1 MEYAMPTDVNVAEKL
16 KQLKTLQ
23 STFIKDVRAAE
34 QKVGEVESDIQELV
48 ETTIRALFEDD
59 ELNVVYISNGWA
71 CESPNENP
79 FPLCVYDGTEDP
91 CLDQC
96 IFCSQPEERK

>member
-1 MEYAMPTDVNVAEKL
+1 MPTDVNVAEKL

-71 CESPNENP
+71 
-79 FPLCVYDGTEDP
+79 
-91 CLDQC
+91 
-96 IFCSQPEERK
+96 